1 VNVFY
6 LAGLRAVGAFRAAQ
20 ADYVRAMERISTGL
34 RINRAADD
42 PSGLAISERMR
53 AQIRGLRQASRNA
66 QDAISMLNVADGALN
81 ETHAILHRLRE
92 IAVYS
97 STGTLTEAERNALQL
112 EFDELVKAID
122 DIGGNTQFNTIPLLN
137 GSHGEDDPLII
148 QIGANAGQNMDISFG
163 DMTASGLGLR
173 DEEGNIVSVSSP
185 EDASAAID
193 IVDEAINRVSTQR
206 SYIGAKTR
214 RLEHTINNLDNTA
227 VNLADAESRIRDADI
242 AEEMMNLV
250 KAQIRMQASLAMI
263 AQANVSQQMLL
274 QLLWP
279 R

>member
-137 GSHGEDDPLII
+137 GSHGEDDPLMI

-173 DEEGNIVSVSSP
+173 DEKGNIVSVSSP